1 MLVNRNSSNPPK
13 GMHGYNPDIN
23 EEMEGIFF
31 AMGNKVSNRKT
42 EKVHQL
48 DIAPT
53 VLDLL
58 NLKVPEHMTGSVI
71 DLN

>member
-1 MLVNRNSSNPPK
+1 
-13 GMHGYNPDIN
+13 
-23 EEMEGIFF
+23 MEGIFF

-58 NLKVPEHMTGSVI
+58 NLKIPGHMTGSII